1 LARIKNKKFP
11 FFWGNGL
18 DLFFFFV
25 YSNGEEVRM
34 KKAIYVVA
42 ILPIFVLLV
51 GFTSGC
57 KKIEIDEFT
66 WELVEGSGSYLSQS
80 NTSSLKLTGILTIVQ
95 PRIAYEPLKANI
107 LDWRYYLL
115 EGEAPVVA
123 IHPFNF
129 ASLFGDT
136 IPSISG
142 WQENS
147 LWIQIQVEAIDGDI
161 FNGSTPDVMEI
172 SLAIED
178 EKGNL
183 YNMTARAPFE
193 FTRN

>member
-1 LARIKNKKFP
+1 
-11 FFWGNGL
+11 
-18 DLFFFFV
+18 
-25 YSNGEEVRM
+25 M
-34 KKAIYVVA
+34 KKTIYVVV
-42 ILPIFVLLV
+42 ILLIFVLLL

-66 WELVEGSGSYLSQS
+66 WELVEGSGSYSSQT
-80 NTSSLKLTGILTIVQ
+80 NTSSLRLNGILTIVQ

-107 LDWRYYLL
+107 LDWRYFLM
-115 EGEAPVVA
+115 EGEAPVVT
-123 IHPFNF
+123 IDPFRF
-129 ASLFGDT
+129 ASVFGD
-136 IPSISG
+136 ILPSLSG
-142 WQENS
+142 WQEDA
-147 LWIQIQVEAIDGDI
+147 LWVQIQVDSIDGDI

-183 YNMTARAPFE
+183 YNMIARAPFE